1 MARSTRLCL
10 VIALLVATTACTS
23 GPGTGRDPAPV
34 PAAMQPNRVTLTAH
48 TEALAFEPGEAAL
61 AGARL
66 VAFRE
71 RLSPAALGRGHL
83 VVVAPAAPG
92 DPLSEERAGWALA
105 ALQGAGVAVLAS
117 AAPIAAPA
125 VDDGTGVILEIQQA
139 AVRVPACETYP
150 RALQARVDKTA
161 SSRLLGC
168 ATAAN
173 LGLMVAD
180 PVDLVQGRS
189 LAPADGQPAA
199 NAVGKYRT
207 GGAKAETA
215 NPIAEAF
222 AKAFGG
228 KDK

>member
-1 MARSTRLCL
+1 MARSIRLCL
-10 VIALLVATTACTS
+10 VIASLAATAACTS
-23 GPGTGRDPAPV
+23 GPGIGHSPAPA
-34 PAAMQPNRVTLTAH
+34 PAVAYANRVTLTAR
-48 TEALAFEPGEAAL
+48 TETLAFEPGEAAL
-61 AGARL
+61 AGAGL
-66 VAFRE
+66 EAFRE

-83 VVVAPAAPG
+83 VLVAPAAPG

-125 VDDGTGVILEIQQA
+125 VDDGTGVVLEIQQA
-139 AVRVPACETYP
+139 VVRAPACETYP
-150 RALQARVDKTA
+150 RALQARIDETA
-161 SSRLLGC
+161 SGRLLGC
-168 ATAAN
+168 ATTAN

-180 PVDLVQGRS
+180 PVDLVQGRR
-189 LAPADGQPAA
+189 LAPADGQPSV

-207 GGAKAETA
+207 GGAKAESA